1 VGSAEEGDGGSVRR
15 YNDRIDE
22 ISVVEAKEVLSTTS
36 TIVEKT
42 LVLAHK
48 KMIDAKNNFQKF

>member
-1 VGSAEEGDGGSVRR
+1 MGSAEEGDGGSVRR